1 MKNSIKKEDVGAGGL
16 VGASCRSAHEYLRA
30 DFFFLPNFNGF
41 TCVFGW
47 GTALHSSVRV
57 SACYDWVA
65 PCGCPE
71 VIPSGALIWSASIV
85 PAWSSKG
92 LQRHVVQSD
101 SLSAAESA
109 DSCELPAHLHTS
121 YPVHTQIT
129 CIHCKTISSWASLYS
144 NTYFSWGDK
153 GYA

>member
-92 LQRHVVQSD
+92 LQHHVVQSD
-101 SLSAAESA
+101 SAKCCRVCRLLWTASTSLHL
-109 DSCELPAHLHTS
+109 LPCTHSNHMHTLQNN
-121 YPVHTQIT
+121 YQLGKLVFKHIFFMG
-129 CIHCKTISSWASLYS
+129 W
-144 NTYFSWGDK
+144 
-153 GYA
+153 